1 MKLICFHRLAKRAF
15 SGVLIAG
22 VALLT
27 LAATAHAQTATQPQ
41 SQPQPLTRAEV
52 RHQLEELEAAGYDP
66 SRGDDNNYP
75 DDIQEAERKVAAMHA
90 AENSAM
96 TTNTDPS
103 MPVTPT
109 H

>member
-1 MKLICFHRLAKRAF
+1 MKLISFHRLAVRAF
-15 SGVLIAG
+15 SGALIASA
-22 VALLT
+22 ALLT
-27 LAATAHAQTATQPQ
+27 LTSTVHAQTATQ
-41 SQPQPLTRAEV
+41 SQPLTCAEV

-66 SRGDDNNYP
+66 SRGDDSNYP

-90 AENSAM
+90 AETNAM

-103 MPVTPT
+103 MPTMPM